1 MQVKLPE
8 VRLAFPELFVPKTV
22 QGEGEPAYSATFLI
36 PKKSPL
42 VAQINDAI
50 EAVALEKWGA
60 KATANLKTLRA
71 TDKVCLR
78 DGDIK
83 SDYAG
88 FDGHFYIA
96 ARNKIKPT
104 VIDRRRNPLTA
115 ESGVI
120 YAGCYVLTFLD
131 IWAMDNQ
138 YGKRVCASL
147 GGVQF
152 VKDGQAF
159 SGGRAVDASQFDDL
173 GDDDESVGEGEEA
186 LI

>member
-1 MQVKLPE
+1 MQVKLTS
-8 VRLAFPELFVPKTV
+8 VRLAFPELFVAKTV

-36 PKKSPL
+36 PKNSPL
-42 VAQINDAI
+42 VAAMNAAI

-60 KATANLKTLRA
+60 KGAAPLKTLRA

-88 FDGHFYIA
+88 FEGHYYVA
-96 ARNKIKPT
+96 ARNKVKPT
-104 VIDRRRNPLTA
+104 VVNRTRDIVTP

-120 YAGCYVLTFLD
+120 YAGCYVTAFVD
-131 IWAMDNQ
+131 VWAMDNQ
-138 YGKRVCASL
+138 YGKRVACSL

-159 SGGRAVDASQFDDL
+159 SGGRAVNANEFDDL
-173 GDDDESVGEGEEA
+173 GNDESVGEGEES